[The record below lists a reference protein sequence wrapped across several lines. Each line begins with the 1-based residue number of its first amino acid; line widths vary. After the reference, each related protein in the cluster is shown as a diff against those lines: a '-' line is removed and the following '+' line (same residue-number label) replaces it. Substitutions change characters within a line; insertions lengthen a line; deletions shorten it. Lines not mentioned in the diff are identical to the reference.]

1 MVCRETP
8 AARATCSIVGP
19 ACSPERCRTF
29 TPRPQRACYL
39 IDQIATLQAI
49 SLVEPSVVK
58 GYDVADAPVRSSVS
72 ATPGRTLQP
81 LLHDLVSCVRAPSLA
96 LSADDGQIRPGGVQG
111 WLRHDRRLLTGLTV
125 EVSGQHPDGL
135 VSRPVGSAGAS
146 FTAVARHLGDDI
158 ADPTVTVERLRRLVD
173 GHLEETVTVCST
185 AQSAVDVELVLTASS
200 DLAPIGVVK
209 SGQSHPVVVPDA
221 LPDGLAW
228 RAAGLSVRLRAD
240 PQPAVDASAGTL
252 SWTTRLSSGQTLR
265 VALVATVED
274 SVEHPFTEPD
284 RVPWGPVSLHSND
297 FRVAALVEQSLGDL
311 AGLVLRDGGDP
322 GGDLFLAAGSPWF
335 LTLFGRDS
343 LWSARMLLPLG
354 TELAMGTL
362 RTLGR
367 RQGGADVPET
377 EEQAGKI
384 LHEVRESGLD
394 VGDLALPPVYFGTV
408 DATPLWVTLLA
419 EAWHWGA
426 PSAEVAALLPV
437 AERCLAWLETQAQ
450 DGFLRYA
457 DRSGHGLANQGWKDS
472 ADSIQWADGR
482 LAEAPIALSEVQG
495 YAHEAALNGAALLDA
510 FGRPGGDRWRD
521 WAEGL
526 RARFRS
532 RFWVADGDGAYPAI
546 ALDRHDRAVDSVA
559 SNMAH
564 LLGTGILA
572 ADEVDLVAGRL
583 ASPDLDSGFGLR
595 TLTRR
600 SPRFSRLSYHGG
612 TVWPHDTAIAARGL
626 AREGQ
631 GAAAARLFGG
641 LVEAGPTFG
650 YRLPELYGGDAPL
663 DAPAPIPYPAA
674 CRPQAWSAAGV
685 VGALVALLGLDPD
698 VPSGVVRVGRGVP
711 PFAPLSLDGLRIGG
725 EPAAVEVDADGQ
737 VSLST
742 TAPVTVLPSR

>member
-1 MVCRETP
+1 MT
-8 AARATCSIVGP
+8 
-19 ACSPERCRTF
+19 
-29 TPRPQRACYL
+29 
-39 IDQIATLQAI
+39 
-49 SLVEPSVVK
+49 
-58 GYDVADAPVRSSVS
+58 DAPVGSSVS
-72 ATPGRTLQP
+72 TAAGRALQP

-111 WLRHDRRLLTGLTV
+111 WLRHDRRLLAGLTV
-125 EVSGQHPDGL
+125 EVSGLAPEGL

-158 ADPTVTVERLRRLVD
+158 ADPTVTVERQRMLVH
-173 GHLEETVTVCST
+173 GHLEETVTVSST
-185 AQSAVDVELVLTASS
+185 AQSDVDVELVLTASS

-209 SGQSHPVVVPDA
+209 SGRSHPVVVPDA
-221 LPDGLAW
+221 LADGLVW

-240 PQPAVDASAGTL
+240 PRPDVDASAGTL
-252 SWTTRLSSGQTLR
+252 SWTTRLSGGQALR

-274 SVEHPFTEPD
+274 SVEHAFTEPD
-284 RVPWGPVSLHSND
+284 RVPWEAVSLHSND
-297 FRVAALVEQSLGDL
+297 FRAAALVEQSLADL
-311 AGLVLRDGGDP
+311 SGLLLRDGCDP

-367 RQGGADVPET
+367 RQGAADVPET
-377 EEQAGKI
+377 EEQPGKI
-384 LHEVRESGLD
+384 LHEVRESGFE
-394 VGDLALPPVYFGTV
+394 LALGLPPVYFGTV

-419 EAWHWGA
+419 EAWRWGA
-426 PSAEVAALLPV
+426 PPAEVAALLPV
-437 AERCLAWLETQAQ
+437 VERCLAWLETQAQ

-472 ADSIQWADGR
+472 GDSIQWADGR
-482 LAEAPIALSEVQG
+482 LADPPIALSEVQG

-510 FGRPGGDRWRD
+510 FGRPGGDHWRG
-521 WAEGL
+521 WAEDL

-572 ADEVDLVAGRL
+572 ADEVDLVTGRL

-631 GAAAARLFGG
+631 GAAAARLLGG

-650 YRLPELYGGDAPL
+650 YRLPELYGGDARL
-663 DAPAPIPYPAA
+663 DAAAPIPYPAA

-685 VGALVALLGLDPD
+685 VGALVALLGLEPD

-711 PFAPLSLDGLRIGG
+711 PFAPLSLAGLRIGG
-725 EPAAVEVDADGQ
+725 EPATVEVDADGQ
-737 VSLST
+737 VTLST
-742 TAPVTVLPSR
+742 TAPVTVVPSR